1 VIYQTLDEPVGKNEL
16 QGRSDIPQTLE
27 EFMTEMKKG
36 GYDAKTFA
44 VKLREMVKFSYS
56 FQIEENYFNAFITV
70 VQAEFSINYKAKH
83 FLGNPYG
90 AKDQDGQNPRISIST
105 CSIKQHTKT
114 TSLPFL
120 DFGQ

>member
-1 VIYQTLDEPVGKNEL
+1 MIYQTLDENLGKNEL

-27 EFMTEMKKG
+27 EFMTDMKKG

-44 VKLREMVKFSYS
+44 VKLREMVPFSYYL
-56 FQIEENYFNAFITV
+56 QTEENYFMHWLQLSKLNSPLTLKLHIFI
-70 VQAEFSINYKAKH
+70 
-83 FLGNPYG
+83 GNPYG

-120 DFGQ
+120 EFGQ